1 MELNVFWRWWIAGT
15 TSHLGSAIGAV
26 ALPLTALTVLDASV
40 FEMGLITAA
49 GYLAYLLISLPAGV
63 VVQRVP
69 LRGMQVTLDL
79 IRALAIASVPL
90 AWWFDTLTVAQLV
103 AVALVVSFANVL
115 FDVANQTFLPEIV
128 PAAQLQARNSLN
140 SGTHAATQLGG
151 PSLGGLTVQLLGAVP
166 TLFVDTVSYLISA
179 VLLRTLPE
187 RTVQR
192 PVERP
197 PMVRMIRE
205 GWHFV
210 VRHPIIG
217 PAMWDATATNFV
229 CGAMLALFPY
239 YLVRDLHAPPVMVGL
254 LLAADGLG
262 TLIGATLTT
271 RFTDRVGTARGLI
284 IAAFV
289 GVIGALVIPLGTG
302 TAAYLA
308 FAVGNLIFAGSSV
321 VLSVTTRTY
330 RMLASPPHLLSRVIA
345 TVKFVSWGAIPLG
358 GLLAGVLAGPLGAR
372 TTLLIFGALTVL
384 SPIIY
389 LSTPIRGL
397 RDLPIDA
404 APAPAGDRLPAEPS
418 TR

>member
-1 MELNVFWRWWIAGT
+1 MRLTAFWRWWGAGT
-15 TSHLGSAIGAV
+15 TSHLGSAVGGV
-26 ALPLTALTVLDASV
+26 ALPLTALTVLDASA

-63 VVQRVP
+63 VVQRLP

-90 AWWFDTLTVAQLV
+90 AWWFDALTVAQLV
-103 AVALVVSFANVL
+103 GVALVVSFANVL

-128 PAAQLQARNSLN
+128 PATQLQARNSLN
-140 SGTHAATQLGG
+140 SGTHAVTQLGG
-151 PSLGGLTVQLLGAVP
+151 PSLGGLAVHVLGAVP
-166 TLFVDTVSYLISA
+166 TLFVDAASYLVSA
-179 VLLRTLPE
+179 VLLRTLPA
-187 RTVQR
+187 RRVQR
-192 PVERP
+192 SAERP
-197 PMVRMIRE
+197 PMVTMIRE

-210 VRHPIIG
+210 LRHPIMG

-229 CGAMLALFPY
+229 NGALLALFPF
-239 YLVRDLHAPPVMVGL
+239 YLVRELHASPLLVGL

-289 GVIGALVIPLGTG
+289 GVAGALVIPLGTG

-308 FAVGNLIFAGSSV
+308 FAAGNLVFAGSTV

-330 RMLASPPHLLSRVIA
+330 RMLASPPELLSRVIA

-372 TTLLIFGALTVL
+372 TTLLLFGALTVL

-389 LSTPIRGL
+389 LSTPIRRM
-397 RDLPIDA
+397 RDLPLDA
-404 APAPAGDRLPAEPS
+404 VPKLAEA
-418 TR
+418 RV

>member
-1 MELNVFWRWWIAGT
+1 MKLSVFWRWWVAGT
-15 TSHLGSAIGAV
+15 TSHLGSAVGGV
-26 ALPLTALTVLDASV
+26 ALPLTALAVLHASA

-49 GYLAYLLISLPAGV
+49 SYLAYLLISLPAGV

-69 LRGMQVTLDL
+69 LRGMQVGLDL
-79 IRALAIASVPL
+79 VRALAIASVPL
-90 AWWFDTLTVAQLV
+90 AWWYDALTVTQLV

-151 PSLGGLTVQLLGAVP
+151 PSLGGLAVQLLGAVP
-166 TLFVDTVSYLISA
+166 TLLVDAVSYLISA
-179 VLLRTLPE
+179 VLLRTLPA
-187 RTVQR
+187 RRVQR
-192 PVERP
+192 PAERP
-197 PMVRMIRE
+197 PMVTMIRE

-210 VRHPIIG
+210 LRHPIIG
-217 PAMWDATATNFV
+217 PSMWDATATNFV

-239 YLVRDLHAPPVMVGL
+239 YLVRELHASPFEVGL

-262 TLIGATLTT
+262 TLIGAALTT
-271 RFTDRVGTARGLI
+271 RFTNRVGTARGLVV
-284 IAAFV
+284 AAFV
-289 GVIGALVIPLGTG
+289 GVAGALIIPLGTG
-302 TAAYLA
+302 AVAYLA
-308 FAVGNLIFAGSSV
+308 FAAGNLVFAGSSV

-330 RMLASPPHLLSRVIA
+330 RMLASPPALLSRVIA

-358 GLLAGVLAGPLGAR
+358 GLLAGALAGPLGAR

-389 LSTPIRGL
+389 LSTPIRRM
-397 RDLPIDA
+397 RDLPLDA
-404 APAPAGDRLPAEPS
+404 APELAE
-418 TR
+418 TRV

>member
-1 MELNVFWRWWIAGT
+1 MRLTPFWRWWGAST
-15 TSHLGSAIGAV
+15 TSHLGSAVGGV
-26 ALPLTALTVLDASV
+26 ALPLTALTVLDASALD
-40 FEMGLITAA
+40 MGLITAA

-90 AWWFDTLTVAQLV
+90 AWWFDALTVAQLV
-103 AVALVVSFANVL
+103 GVALVVSFANVL

-128 PAAQLQARNSLN
+128 PATQLQARNSLN
-140 SGTHAATQLGG
+140 SGTHAVTQLGG
-151 PSLGGLTVQLLGAVP
+151 PSLGGLAVQVLGAVP
-166 TLFVDTVSYLISA
+166 TLFVDTVSYLVSA
-179 VLLRTLPE
+179 MLLRTLPA
-187 RTVQR
+187 RRVQR
-192 PVERP
+192 PTERP
-197 PMVRMIRE
+197 PMVTMIRE

-210 VRHPIIG
+210 LRHPIIG

-229 CGAMLALFPY
+229 NGAMLALFPF
-239 YLVRDLHAPPVMVGL
+239 YLVRELHASPLLVGL

-262 TLIGATLTT
+262 TLIGAALTT

-289 GVIGALVIPLGTG
+289 GVAGALVIPLGTG
-302 TAAYLA
+302 TAAYVA
-308 FAVGNLIFAGSSV
+308 FAAGNLVFAGSTV

-330 RMLASPPHLLSRVIA
+330 RMLASPPELLSRVIA

-372 TTLLIFGALTVL
+372 TTLLLFGALTVL

-389 LSTPIRGL
+389 LSTPIRRM
-397 RDLPIDA
+397 RDLPLDTVPKPVDA
-404 APAPAGDRLPAEPS
+404 RV
-418 TR
+418 

>member
-1 MELNVFWRWWIAGT
+1 MKLTVFWRWWVAGA
-15 TSHLGSAIGAV
+15 SSQLGSAVGGV
-26 ALPLTALTVLDASV
+26 ALPLTALTVLDASA

-63 VVQRVP
+63 IVQRVP
-69 LRGMQVTLDL
+69 LRGMQVALDL

-90 AWWFDTLTVAQLV
+90 AWSFDALTVAQLV

-151 PSLGGLTVQLLGAVP
+151 PSLGGLAVQLLGAVP

-179 VLLRTLPE
+179 VLLRTLPA
-187 RTVQR
+187 RRVQR
-192 PVERP
+192 PAERP
-197 PMVRMIRE
+197 PMVTMIRE

-210 VRHPIIG
+210 LRHPIIG

-229 CGAMLALFPY
+229 CGAMLALFPF
-239 YLVRDLHAPPVMVGL
+239 YLVRELHAPPLIVGL

-262 TLIGATLTT
+262 SLIGAALTT

-284 IAAFV
+284 VAAFV
-289 GVIGALVIPLGTG
+289 GVAGALIIPLGTG
-302 TAAYLA
+302 ATAYLA
-308 FAVGNLIFAGSSV
+308 FAAGNVIFASSSV

-330 RMLASPPHLLSRVIA
+330 RMLASPPELLSRVIA

-372 TTLLIFGALTVL
+372 TTLLVFGVLTVL

-389 LSTPIRGL
+389 LSTPIRRL
-397 RDLPIDA
+397 RDLPL
-404 APAPAGDRLPAEPS
+404 APAPESAEA
-418 TR
+418 RV

>member
-1 MELNVFWRWWIAGT
+1 MKLTAFWRWWVAGT
-15 TSHLGSAIGAV
+15 TSNLGSAVGGV
-26 ALPLTALTVLDASV
+26 ALPLTALAVLDASA

-69 LRGMQVTLDL
+69 LRGMQVALDL
-79 IRALAIASVPL
+79 VRALAVASIPL
-90 AWWFDTLTVAQLV
+90 AWWLGALTVAQLV
-103 AVALVVSFANVL
+103 AVALVVSFADVL

-151 PSLGGLTVQLLGAVP
+151 PSLGGLAVQLFGSVP
-166 TLFVDTVSYLISA
+166 TVLVDAVSYLISA
-179 VLLRTLPE
+179 ALLRTLPA
-187 RTVQR
+187 RRVRR
-192 PVERP
+192 PDERP
-197 PMVRMIRE
+197 PMVTMIRE

-210 VRHPIIG
+210 LRHPIIG
-217 PAMWDATATNFV
+217 PAMWVATATNFV

-239 YLVRDLHAPPVMVGL
+239 YLVRDLHAPPVVVGL
-254 LLAADGLG
+254 LLATDGLG
-262 TLIGATLTT
+262 TLVGAALTT

-284 IAAFV
+284 IAAV
-289 GVIGALVIPLGTG
+289 AGVAGALIIPLGTG

-308 FAVGNLIFAGSSV
+308 FAAGNLIFAGSTV
-321 VLSVTTRTY
+321 VLSVTTRTH
-330 RMLASPPHLLSRVIA
+330 RMLASPPDLLSRVIA

-358 GLLAGVLAGPLGAR
+358 SLLAGALAGPLGAR

-389 LSTPIRGL
+389 LSTPIRRL
-397 RDLPIDA
+397 RDLPLDT
-404 APAPAGDRLPAEPS
+404 APEPAGAPV
-418 TR
+418 

>member
-1 MELNVFWRWWIAGT
+1 MKLTAFWRWWVAGT
-15 TSHLGSAIGAV
+15 TSHLGSAVGGV
-26 ALPLTALTVLDASV
+26 ALPLTALTVLDASA

-63 VVQRVP
+63 IVQRVQ
-69 LRGMQVTLDL
+69 LRGMQVALDL

-90 AWWFDTLTVAQLV
+90 AWWFDALTVAQLV

-151 PSLGGLTVQLLGAVP
+151 PSLGGLAVQLLGAVP

-179 VLLRTLPE
+179 ALLRTLPA
-187 RTVQR
+187 RRVRR
-192 PVERP
+192 PAERP
-197 PMVRMIRE
+197 PMVTMIRE

-210 VRHPIIG
+210 LRHPIIG

-229 CGAMLALFPY
+229 SGAMLALFPY
-239 YLVRDLHAPPVMVGL
+239 YLVRDLHASPLMVGL

-262 TLIGATLTT
+262 TLIGAALTT
-271 RFTDRVGTARGLI
+271 RFTNRVGTARGLI
-284 IAAFV
+284 VAAFV
-289 GVIGALVIPLGTG
+289 GVAGALIIPLGTG

-308 FAVGNLIFAGSSV
+308 FAAGNLIFACSTV

-330 RMLASPPHLLSRVIA
+330 RMLASPPDLLSRVIA
-345 TVKFVSWGAIPLG
+345 TVKFVSWGAIPIG
-358 GLLAGVLAGPLGAR
+358 SLLAGALAQSIGAR
-372 TTLLIFGALTVL
+372 TTLLIFGALTAL

-389 LSTPIRGL
+389 LSTPIRRL
-397 RDLPIDA
+397 RDLPLDA
-404 APAPAGDRLPAEPS
+404 VPKPVEARV
-418 TR
+418 

>member
-1 MELNVFWRWWIAGT
+1 MRLTAFWRWWTAGT
-15 TSHLGSAIGAV
+15 TSHVGSAVGGI
-26 ALPLTALTVLDASV
+26 ALPLTALAVLDASA

-63 VVQRVP
+63 IVQRVP
-69 LRGMQVTLDL
+69 LRGMQVALDL
-79 IRALAIASVPL
+79 VRAVAIASVPL
-90 AWWFDTLTVAQLV
+90 AWWLDSLTVAQLV
-103 AVALVVSFANVL
+103 LVALVVSFANVL

-151 PSLGGLTVQLLGAVP
+151 PSLGGLAVQLLGAVP
-166 TLFVDTVSYLISA
+166 TLLVDAVSYLISA
-179 VLLRTLPE
+179 VLLGTLPA
-187 RTVQR
+187 RRVRR
-192 PVERP
+192 PAERP
-197 PMVRMIRE
+197 PMVAMIRE

-210 VRHPIIG
+210 LRHPIMG

-229 CGAMLALFPY
+229 CGAMLALFPF
-239 YLVRDLHAPPVMVGL
+239 YLVRDLHATPLLVGL

-262 TLIGATLTT
+262 TLVGAALTT

-284 IAAFV
+284 VAAFV
-289 GVIGALVIPLGTG
+289 GVAGALVIPLGTG
-302 TAAYLA
+302 TAAYLC
-308 FAVGNLIFAGSSV
+308 FAAGNLVFAGSTV

-330 RMLASPPHLLSRVIA
+330 RMLASPPELLSRVIA

-358 GLLAGVLAGPLGAR
+358 SLLAGVLAGPLGAR
-372 TTLLIFGALTVL
+372 TTLLVFGALTVL

-397 RDLPIDA
+397 RDLPLDVT
-404 APAPAGDRLPAEPS
+404 PEPVEA
-418 TR
+418 RVGA

>member
-1 MELNVFWRWWIAGT
+1 MKLTAFWCWWVAGT
-15 TSHLGSAIGAV
+15 TSHLGSAVGGV
-26 ALPLTALTVLDASV
+26 ALPLTALTVLDASA
-40 FEMGLITAA
+40 FDMGLITAA

-63 VVQRVP
+63 IVQRVP
-69 LRGMQVTLDL
+69 LRGMQVVLDL

-90 AWWFDTLTVAQLV
+90 AWWFDALSVAQLV

-151 PSLGGLTVQLLGAVP
+151 PSLGGLAVQLLGAVP
-166 TLFVDTVSYLISA
+166 TLFMDAVSYLISA
-179 VLLRTLPE
+179 VLLRTLPA
-187 RTVQR
+187 RRVQR
-192 PVERP
+192 PAERP
-197 PMVRMIRE
+197 PMVTMIRE

-210 VRHPIIG
+210 LRHPIIG

-239 YLVRDLHAPPVMVGL
+239 YLVRELHASPLMVGL

-262 TLIGATLTT
+262 TLVGAALTT
-271 RFTDRVGTARGLI
+271 RFTGRVGTARGLI
-284 IAAFV
+284 VAAFV
-289 GVIGALVIPLGTG
+289 GVAGALIIPLGTG
-302 TAAYLA
+302 TAAYFA
-308 FAVGNLIFAGSSV
+308 FAAGNLIFAGSTV

-330 RMLASPPHLLSRVIA
+330 RMLASPPDLLSRVIA
-345 TVKFVSWGAIPLG
+345 TVKFVSWGAIPIG
-358 GLLAGVLAGPLGAR
+358 GLLAGILAGSIGAR

-389 LSTPIRGL
+389 LSTPIRRL
-397 RDLPIDA
+397 RDLPLDA
-404 APAPAGDRLPAEPS
+404 APKPAEA
-418 TR
+418 RV

>member
-1 MELNVFWRWWIAGT
+1 MKLTAFWRWWVAGT
-15 TSHLGSAIGAV
+15 TSNLGSAVGGV
-26 ALPLTALTVLDASV
+26 ALPLTALAVLDASA

-69 LRGMQVTLDL
+69 LRGMQVALDL
-79 IRALAIASVPL
+79 VRALAVASIPL
-90 AWWFDTLTVAQLV
+90 AWWLGALTVAQLV
-103 AVALVVSFANVL
+103 AVALVVSFADVL

-151 PSLGGLTVQLLGAVP
+151 PSLGGLAVQLFGAVP
-166 TLFVDTVSYLISA
+166 TVLVDAVSYLISA
-179 VLLRTLPE
+179 ALLRTLPA
-187 RTVQR
+187 RRVRR
-192 PVERP
+192 PDERP
-197 PMVRMIRE
+197 PMVTMIRE

-210 VRHPIIG
+210 LRHPIIG
-217 PAMWDATATNFV
+217 PAMWVATATNFV

-239 YLVRDLHAPPVMVGL
+239 YLVRDLHAPPVVVGL
-254 LLAADGLG
+254 LLATDGLG
-262 TLIGATLTT
+262 TLVGAALTT

-284 IAAFV
+284 IAAV
-289 GVIGALVIPLGTG
+289 AGVAGALIIPLGTG

-308 FAVGNLIFAGSSV
+308 FAAGNLIFAGSTV
-321 VLSVTTRTY
+321 VLSVTTRTH
-330 RMLASPPHLLSRVIA
+330 RMLASPPDLLSRVIA

-358 GLLAGVLAGPLGAR
+358 SLLAGALAGPLGAR

-389 LSTPIRGL
+389 LSTPIRRL
-397 RDLPIDA
+397 RDLPLDT
-404 APAPAGDRLPAEPS
+404 APEPAGAPV
-418 TR
+418 